1 MRKLEPL
8 LTEKKHKKQLK
19 NDSFIKDEEDKLK
32 KLLGLSVEIKL
43 SKKDTGKI
51 IISFSSQE
59 EYDRIINSL
68 K

>member
-1 MRKLEPL
+1 MRFLEEL
-8 LTEKKHKKQLK
+8 LKQKKPNPHKKS
-19 NDSFIKDEEDKLK
+19 DSFIKDEEDKLK

>member
-1 MRKLEPL
+1 M
-8 LTEKKHKKQLK
+8 
-19 NDSFIKDEEDKLK
+19 K
-32 KLLGLSVEIKL
+32 KLLGVNVEIKL

-51 IISFSSQE
+51 VISFSSQE

>member
-1 MRKLEPL
+1 MRKLETP
-8 LTEKKHKKQLK
+8 LTEKTQPKQKKS
-19 NDSFIKDEEDKLK
+19 DSFIKEEEDKLQ
-32 KLLGLSVEIKL
+32 KLLRLNVEIKL

-51 IISFSSQE
+51 VISFSNQE